1 MPPAPVPRPPCFR
14 MLSIRDLRASY
25 GPVAVLK
32 GISLDVAEGEVVAL
46 IGANGAGKTTT
57 LMTISGI
64 VSRRSGSITFCDE
77 EIGGLAPH
85 QIVRKGI
92 CHVPEGRRI
101 FPRLSVREN
110 LEMGAYLQTDAKKVG
125 QDLDHVFTLFPV
137 LKERHAQRGGTLSG
151 GEQQMLAIG
160 RALMSRPKLLLL
172 DEPSLGLSP
181 LMVGKIFEMIK
192 RISREG
198 KTILLVEQN
207 AHAALTLAD
216 RGYVMETG
224 QVVLSDQA
232 DRLLKNPRVQS
243 AYLGAGTS

>member
-1 MPPAPVPRPPCFR
+1 
-14 MLSIRDLRASY
+14 MLSIKNLETSY

-32 GISLDVAEGEVVAL
+32 GISLDVAAGEVVAL

-64 VSRRSGSITFCDE
+64 VPPHSGSITFCDE
-77 EIGGLAPH
+77 EIAGLSPH
-85 QIVRKGI
+85 QIVQRGI

-110 LEMGAYLQTDAKKVG
+110 LEMGAYLQTNARKVKE
-125 QDLDHVFTLFPV
+125 DLDHVFTLFPL
-137 LKERHAQRGGTLSG
+137 LKERESQRGGTLSG

-192 RISREG
+192 EISRQG

-243 AYLGAGTS
+243 AYLGTGAL

>member
-1 MPPAPVPRPPCFR
+1 
-14 MLSIRDLRASY
+14 MLAINDLRASY
-25 GPVAVLK
+25 GAVTVLN
-32 GISLDVAEGEVVAL
+32 GISLEVAPGEVVAL

-64 VSRRSGSITFCDE
+64 LPNRSGSILFCGE
-77 EIGGLAPH
+77 EIIALPPH
-85 QIVRKGI
+85 RIVEKGI

-101 FPRLSVREN
+101 FPRLSVLEN
-110 LEMGAYLQTDAKKVG
+110 LEMGGYLQTDPKRAEE
-125 QDLDHVFTLFPV
+125 DLEQIFTFFPI
-137 LKERHAQRGGTLSG
+137 LKERRFQRGGTLSG

-181 LMVGKIFEMIK
+181 LMAEKIFEMI
-192 RISREG
+192 REIRRQG

-224 QVVLSDQA
+224 RIVLSDRASQ
-232 DRLLKNPRVQS
+232 LLQNPQVQS
-243 AYLGAGTS
+243 AYMGTGSSL

>member
-1 MPPAPVPRPPCFR
+1 
-14 MLSIRDLRASY
+14 MLTIQDLRASY
-25 GPVAVLK
+25 GAVTVLN
-32 GISLDVAEGEVVAL
+32 GISLEVASGEVVAL

-64 VSRRSGSITFCDE
+64 LPNRSGSIFFCGE
-77 EIGGLAPH
+77 EILGLPPH
-85 QIVRKGI
+85 QIVEKGI

-101 FPRLSVREN
+101 FPRLSVLEN
-110 LEMGAYLQTDAKKVG
+110 LEMGGYLQTDPKQAG
-125 QDLDHVFTLFPV
+125 EDIEQVFAFFPI
-137 LKERHAQRGGTLSG
+137 LKERRFQRGGTLSG

-181 LMVGKIFEMIK
+181 LMAEKIFEMI
-192 RISREG
+192 REIRRQG

-224 QVVLSDQA
+224 QIVLSDPASQ
-232 DRLLKNPRVQS
+232 LLLNPRVQS
-243 AYLGAGTS
+243 AYLGSSL

>member
-1 MPPAPVPRPPCFR
+1 
-14 MLSIRDLRASY
+14 MLSINDLHASY

-32 GISLDVAEGEVVAL
+32 GISLNVAAGEVVAL

-57 LMTISGI
+57 LMAISGI
-64 VSRRSGSITFCDE
+64 VSGRSGSITFCGE
-77 EIGGLAPH
+77 EIGGLPPH
-85 QIVRKGI
+85 QIVQRGI

-101 FPRLSVREN
+101 FPRLSVLEN
-110 LEMGAYLQTDAKKVG
+110 LEMGAYLQADSRRVREN
-125 QDLDHVFTLFPV
+125 LDHVFTLFPI
-137 LKERHAQRGGTLSG
+137 LKERQSQRGGTLSG

-160 RALMSRPKLLLL
+160 RALMSQPKLLLL

-181 LMVGKIFEMIK
+181 LMVEKIFEMIK
-192 RISREG
+192 KIRHEG

-224 QVVLSDQA
+224 GIVLSDQA
-232 DRLLKNPRVQS
+232 DRLLKNPKVQS
-243 AYLGAGTS
+243 AYLGSRS

>member
-1 MPPAPVPRPPCFR
+1 
-14 MLSIRDLRASY
+14 MLAINDLRASY
-25 GPVAVLK
+25 GAVAVLN
-32 GISLDVAEGEVVAL
+32 GISLEVASGEVVAL

-64 VSRRSGSITFCDE
+64 LPNRTGSILFCGE
-77 EIGGLAPH
+77 EISGLPPH
-85 QIVRKGI
+85 RIVEKGV

-101 FPRLSVREN
+101 FPRLSVLEN
-110 LEMGAYLQTDAKKVG
+110 LQMGGYLQTDPKRAAE
-125 QDLDHVFTLFPV
+125 DLEQIFTFFPI
-137 LKERHAQRGGTLSG
+137 LKERRFQRGGTLSG

-181 LMVGKIFEMIK
+181 LMAEKIFEMI
-192 RISREG
+192 REIRRQG

-224 QVVLSDQA
+224 RIVLSDPASQ
-232 DRLLKNPRVQS
+232 LLQNPRVQS
-243 AYLGAGTS
+243 AYLGTGSSL

>member
-1 MPPAPVPRPPCFR
+1 
-14 MLSIRDLRASY
+14 MLAINDLRASY
-25 GPVAVLK
+25 GAVTVLN
-32 GISLDVAEGEVVAL
+32 GISLEVASGEVVAL

-64 VSRRSGSITFCDE
+64 LQNRSGSILFCGE
-77 EIGGLAPH
+77 EILGLPPH
-85 QIVRKGI
+85 RIVEKGI

-101 FPRLSVREN
+101 FPRLSVLEN
-110 LEMGAYLQTDAKKVG
+110 LEMGGYLQTGPKQAEE
-125 QDLDHVFTLFPV
+125 DLEQIFTFFPI
-137 LKERHAQRGGTLSG
+137 LKERRFQRGGTLSG

-181 LMVGKIFEMIK
+181 LMAEKIFEMI
-192 RISREG
+192 REIRRQG

-224 QVVLSDQA
+224 RIVLSDPA
-232 DRLLKNPRVQS
+232 SKLLLNPRVQS
-243 AYLGAGTS
+243 AYLGSGPSP